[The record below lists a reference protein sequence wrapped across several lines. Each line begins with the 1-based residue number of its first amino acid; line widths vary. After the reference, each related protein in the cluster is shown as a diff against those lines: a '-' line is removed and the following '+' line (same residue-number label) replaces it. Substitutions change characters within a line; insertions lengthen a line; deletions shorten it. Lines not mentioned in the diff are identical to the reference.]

1 MKYTFR
7 VKSASREFSVHVHE
21 HSLLPGLLPNFAVIK
36 VEDDAWN
43 ALIAVVTALVQGY
56 MNNQ

>member
-1 MKYTFR
+1 MCMNIVSFLD
-7 VKSASREFSVHVHE
+7 S
-21 HSLLPGLLPNFAVIK
+21 PPNFAAIK